1 MKTRIIAIA
10 AITSFALTPAALASD
25 TFEFEF
31 DFSPVE
37 ISSEIGAEEVYEELE
52 AMIEN
57 KCAPTDNREK
67 VVYRALTEECVTST
81 LEQAVAD
88 INEPELTAV
97 HKAQKG

>member
-10 AITSFALTPAALASD
+10 AIASLAFTPAALASD
-25 TFEFEF
+25 NFEFEF

-37 ISSEIGAEEVYEELE
+37 ISSEIGAEKAYEELE
-52 AMIEN
+52 AMIEE
-57 KCAPTDNREK
+57 KCEPRDTREK
-67 VVYRALTEECVTST
+67 VFYRALTEQCLSET

-97 HKAQKG
+97 HKAKTG